1 MARNKDILDAIDKAD
16 PTLRKSRLAAW
27 MRANHDALDARLR
40 GHRTVWSKLAA
51 VFAEQGLVDAR
62 GNPPTAEGARKTWQ
76 RIKREVQREREVKP
90 SQERLNA
97 LDTRPVISSPA
108 IVKPQ
113 PPTASQ
119 VVVEENNEDPLA
131 AIKREMNKR
140 SGRKT

>member
-27 MRANHDALDARLR
+27 MRANHDALDVRLR